1 MEQCA
6 IEFQSHED
14 LERSQ
19 HNSPLSASESWHRQQ
34 FERSQ
39 GQTYLMILESLLEKQ
54 EVTGTP
60 PGSLLW
66 ELILPR

>member
-1 MEQCA
+1 MR
-6 IEFQSHED
+6 ILKDQSIIAPYQ
-14 LERSQ
+14 L
-19 HNSPLSASESWHRQQ
+19 LSESWHRQQ

-54 EVTGTP
+54 EAAGTP

-66 ELILPR
+66 ELILPQ